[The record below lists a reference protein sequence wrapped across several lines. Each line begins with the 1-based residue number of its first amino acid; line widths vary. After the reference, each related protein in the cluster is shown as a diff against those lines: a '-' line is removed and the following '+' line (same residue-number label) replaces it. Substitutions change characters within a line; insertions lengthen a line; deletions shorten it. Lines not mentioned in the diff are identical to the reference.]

1 MILQKGELIANEI
14 HMNVNEDLI
23 REDFIDEEQEEMH
36 DEYKKA
42 AMSLGLPEDEAEIMI
57 EDMGF

>member
-1 MILQKGELIANEI
+1 
-14 HMNVNEDLI
+14 MNVNEDLI

-57 EDMGF
+57 QDMGF